1 MVDSM
6 IAEMKS
12 VTALVEA
19 QCKAGMDENDVKET
33 ICRSWIS
40 RIQLQTHLRD
50 DHKSALTDAISEGP
64 WDPAQKKLLAST
76 VLASG
81 VKISK
86 SKSVDRRPNQK
97 AHQIENL
104 LPMECMA
111 KLKEVPKYSL
121 ASRLSILARSVKALG
136 IENPDNRTL
145 FRLVSIVAYCDPSS
159 SFSQEDTWDH
169 MTTLQKYIKAG
180 GPSKVQ
186 YLVDYPPSAVLLP
199 DDIRAAAY
207 AGMEPPE
214 LDWKELDQKLA
225 DQKVRGERNSKGS
238 RPAKGKKHVL
248 ETTPEH
254 QAPTL
259 PAMEQILPSP
269 DTFRLRA
276 NSSILPGALEASG
289 KHPGLATGSDA
300 TESEHRALCKECGK
314 SLKDDHEHPGSPA
327 PVDLGLDS
335 EPDDLGL
342 DDFENAMRR
351 ASSAMKA
358 MAMKSKKTAM
368 NSTMK
373 KPGAAPAMK
382 KSMKVA
388 LKRPAA
394 AGGGRAP
401 KDYPGWTFEARLA
414 SYPHGCIKCRSK
426 PGCTPS
432 CFIRRGE

>member
-199 DDIRAAAY
+199 D
-207 AGMEPPE
+207 
-214 LDWKELDQKLA
+214 
-225 DQKVRGERNSKGS
+225 
-238 RPAKGKKHVL
+238 
-248 ETTPEH
+248 
-254 QAPTL
+254 
-259 PAMEQILPSP
+259 
-269 DTFRLRA
+269 
-276 NSSILPGALEASG
+276 
-289 KHPGLATGSDA
+289 
-300 TESEHRALCKECGK
+300 
-314 SLKDDHEHPGSPA
+314 
-327 PVDLGLDS
+327 
-335 EPDDLGL
+335 
-342 DDFENAMRR
+342 
-351 ASSAMKA
+351 
-358 MAMKSKKTAM
+358 
-368 NSTMK
+368 
-373 KPGAAPAMK
+373 
-382 KSMKVA
+382 
-388 LKRPAA
+388 
-394 AGGGRAP
+394 
-401 KDYPGWTFEARLA
+401 
-414 SYPHGCIKCRSK
+414 
-426 PGCTPS
+426 
-432 CFIRRGE
+432 

>member
-50 DHKSALTDAISEGP
+50 DHKSALTDAISEGL

-159 SFSQEDTWDH
+159 SFCQEDTWDH
-169 MTTLQKYIKAG
+169 MTMLQKYIKAG

-238 RPAKGKKHVL
+238 RPAKKARNVFLRQLQSIRLQHFLPWSRYCLRLTRFGC
-248 ETTPEH
+248 EQTPVFCL
-254 QAPTL
+254 ARSKLAANTL
-259 PAMEQILPSP
+259 GSLLAAMP
-269 DTFRLRA
+269 LRA
-276 NSSILPGALEASG
+276 SIVHFA
-289 KHPGLATGSDA
+289 
-300 TESEHRALCKECGK
+300 R
-314 SLKDDHEHPGSPA
+314 
-327 PVDLGLDS
+327 
-335 EPDDLGL
+335 
-342 DDFENAMRR
+342 N
-351 ASSAMKA
+351 
-358 MAMKSKKTAM
+358 
-368 NSTMK
+368 
-373 KPGAAPAMK
+373 
-382 KSMKVA
+382 VA
-388 LKRPAA
+388 N
-394 AGGGRAP
+394 
-401 KDYPGWTFEARLA
+401 
-414 SYPHGCIKCRSK
+414 H
-426 PGCTPS
+426 
-432 CFIRRGE
+432 